1 MIYRFSRDRAGHLA
15 NVLSDELQRQPSV
28 RFLRDSDNVRQS
40 ILHALFEELRHDEE
54 RQAAVLQ
61 KIRELT
67 DAPSA
72 GTRDWDS
79 LFRRLLD
86 EEYER
91 HGFDIA

>member
-1 MIYRFSRDRAGHLA
+1 MIYRFSRERATHLA
-15 NVLSDELQRQPSV
+15 NLLSDELQRQPSV
-28 RFLRDSDNVRQS
+28 RLLRDADNVRQS

-61 KIRELT
+61 KIRELP
-67 DAPSA
+67 DAPPPGSK
-72 GTRDWDS
+72 DWDA